1 MPHNDTQT
9 RDAFDSAKV
18 ELERIIDD
26 FNSTP
31 DEAAAA
37 TAALTQLG
45 MSFAAANLAKFEA
58 RTQFLLELS
67 AGLQDVI
74 DSSQE
79 NPIGTVLD
87 DITGNVEVLAEIA
100 KSVKELLAE

>member
-1 MPHNDTQT
+1 MPHDDTQT
-9 RDAFDSAKV
+9 RDAFDSAKA

-37 TAALTQLG
+37 TASLTQLG

-67 AGLQDVI
+67 AGLQNVI

-79 NPIGTVLD
+79 NPIGTTLD
-87 DITGNVEVLAEIA
+87 DVTGNVEVLADIG
-100 KSVKELLAE
+100 KSVKELLKE

>member
-1 MPHNDTQT
+1 MPHDDTQT
-9 RDAFDSAKV
+9 RDAFDSAKA

-67 AGLQDVI
+67 AGLQNVI

-79 NPIGTVLD
+79 NPIGTTLD
-87 DITGNVEVLAEIA
+87 DVTGNVEVLADIA
-100 KSVKELLAE
+100 KSVKELLKE

>member
-1 MPHNDTQT
+1 MPHDDTQT
-9 RDAFDSAKV
+9 RDAFDSAKA

-45 MSFAAANLAKFEA
+45 MSFAAANLITFEA

-67 AGLQDVI
+67 AGLQNVI

-79 NPIGTVLD
+79 NPIGTTLD
-87 DITGNVEVLAEIA
+87 DVTGNVEVLADIA
-100 KSVKELLAE
+100 KSVKELLKE